1 MSRLNFNEIETRV
14 SARLIL
20 CPNIFPG
27 FPGSTRLSFPEI
39 VAGYSEN
46 VTGEKQCLN
55 LAETWFQICKYSN
68 FADLFFYSMCLRN
81 HCQIRREILVLL
93 PWSCKTPFSLWVWAC
108 LLSLNRKFFSF
119 HILLNITVDIS
130 IYHSNWTVTFCN
142 EMLLD
147 DCPPT
152 STFST
157 IFYRCKLTILLLVYF

>member
-20 CPNIFPG
+20 CHNIFPG
-27 FPGSTRLSFPEI
+27 FLGSTRLSFPEI

-93 PWSCKTPFSLWVWAC
+93 PWSCKTPFSVWVWAC

-119 HILLNITVDIS
+119 SYIIAHNSWHFYIS
-130 IYHSNWTVTFCN
+130 LQLKITFCN
-142 EMLLD
+142 EMLLY

-157 IFYRCKLTILLLVYF
+157 IFYRFKLTILLLVYF